1 MHQMRE
7 SKSDNPTRRAN
18 ALNEWVAN
26 RPDSVKKRTVNAID
40 AYVIRA
46 YTQIPHAFGVPRLQS
61 MLEVGGC

>member
-7 SKSDNPTRRAN
+7 SKSDNPARIAN

-26 RPDSVKKRTVNAID
+26 RPNSVKKRTVNVID
-40 AYVIRA
+40 VYVIRA
-46 YTQIPHAFGVPRLQS
+46 YTQVPHAFGVPQLQS